1 MCDKNAFEKTLS
13 SARHAVFFGGAGVST
28 ASGIPDFRSDRG
40 IFTQNYSFSPEE
52 IVSGRFFHRYPEKF
66 YAFYKSKM
74 LFPSAKPNAC
84 HLKLAELEKKG
95 VIKSVVTQNIDGLHQ
110 KAGSENVLELHG
122 SALRNY
128 CLSCGAF
135 FPVDYILSSEG
146 VPVCSLCGGT
156 VKPDVVLYG
165 ENLHPAVLQ
174 KTAEEIEK
182 ADLLIVGGTSLAVYP
197 AASFVDFFKGTLA
210 VVNKSPTPADEKADF
225 LFREDIASFFA
236 SLNV

>member
-1 MCDKNAFEKTLS
+1 MSDKAAFEKILS

-52 IVSGRFFHRYPEKF
+52 IVSGRFFYRYPEKF
-66 YAFYKSKM
+66 YDFYKSKM
-74 LFPSAKPNAC
+74 LFPDARPNAC

-110 KAGSENVLELHG
+110 KAGSKNVLELHG
-122 SALRNY
+122 SALRNH

-135 FPVDYILSSEG
+135 YPMDYILSSEG
-146 VPVCSLCGGT
+146 VPVCSVCGGT

-165 ENLHPAVLQ
+165 ENLDPDVLQ
-174 KTAEEIEK
+174 KTSYEIEN

-197 AASFVDFFKGTLA
+197 AASFVHSFGGTLA